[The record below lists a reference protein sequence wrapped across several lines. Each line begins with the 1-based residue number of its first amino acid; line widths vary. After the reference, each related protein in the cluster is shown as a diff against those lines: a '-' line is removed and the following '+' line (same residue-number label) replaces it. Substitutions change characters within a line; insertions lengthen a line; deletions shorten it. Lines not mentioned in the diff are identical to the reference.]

1 MSIGGLWIS
10 QIAPVVY
17 EGTVVGGSVLAHHTG
32 GRLFMRFEIFSNS
45 LKAAALASL
54 ALSLGAGSALA
65 QAGSSSA
72 NDLPADR
79 EEIIITHQRLGPL
92 SEWAAMQQHSDDY
105 RRLKA
110 KYDPT
115 QGSSHTDN
123 WASDRNL
130 AAHNQANDS
139 FIQESADQ
147 PTPPAVKAAED
158 AIVPP

>member
-1 MSIGGLWIS
+1 
-10 QIAPVVY
+10 
-17 EGTVVGGSVLAHHTG
+17 
-32 GRLFMRFEIFSNS
+32 MRFEIFSYS

-54 ALSLGAGSALA
+54 ALSLGAGTALA
-65 QAGSSSA
+65 QAASEPSG
-72 NDLPADR
+72 DR

-92 SEWAAMQQHSDDY
+92 SDWAAMQQHSDDY

-115 QGSSHTDN
+115 TGSSHTDN

-130 AAHNQANDS
+130 ASHNNSSDS
-139 FIQESADQ
+139 FMQESADT
-147 PTPPAVKAAED
+147 PTPPVVQAIKD

>member
-1 MSIGGLWIS
+1 
-10 QIAPVVY
+10 
-17 EGTVVGGSVLAHHTG
+17 
-32 GRLFMRFEIFSNS
+32 MRFEIFGNS
-45 LKAAALASL
+45 LKVAALVSL
-54 ALSLGAGSALA
+54 TLSLGAGSALA
-65 QAGSSSA
+65 QAASSTSE
-72 NDLPADR
+72 LPADR

-92 SEWAAMQQHSDDY
+92 SDWAAMQQHSDDY

-130 AAHNQANDS
+130 ASHNNTSDS

-147 PTPPAVKAAED
+147 PTPPAVQAIKD
-158 AIVPP
+158 AVVPP